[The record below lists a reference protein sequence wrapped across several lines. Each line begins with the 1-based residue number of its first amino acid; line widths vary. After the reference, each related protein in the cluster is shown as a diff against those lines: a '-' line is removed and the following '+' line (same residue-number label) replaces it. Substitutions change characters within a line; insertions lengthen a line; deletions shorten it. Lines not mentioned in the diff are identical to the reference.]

1 MSNLLP
7 LATSPREGTCNGA
20 LITGVADM
28 VSVCVYVSRITES
41 LSLNLSYEILKQ
53 TWNFK
58 SWQCTKI

>member
-28 VSVCVYVSRITES
+28 VSVYVYVSRITES

-53 TWNFK
+53 T
-58 SWQCTKI
+58 